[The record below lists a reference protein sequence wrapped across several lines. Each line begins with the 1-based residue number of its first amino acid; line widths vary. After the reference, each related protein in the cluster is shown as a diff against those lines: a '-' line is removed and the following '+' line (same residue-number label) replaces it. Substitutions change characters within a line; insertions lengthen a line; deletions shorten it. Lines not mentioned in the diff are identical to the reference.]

1 MTCGAKS
8 GAGSL
13 RFPIQAYSKRDHQ
26 PETAIIEWPLQG
38 EKPGDLPPFGL
49 GRRLAEVSGSHLDVP
64 SAELGL
70 LLRPIAASL
79 VLTPWRR
86 FYRRIFPLNSVLGS
100 SVRMEYAIVGL
111 GSARSLGQG

>member
-1 MTCGAKS
+1 VELKAEQALCGFRSRPTRK
-8 GAGSL
+8 G
-13 RFPIQAYSKRDHQ
+13 DHQ
-26 PETAIIEWPLQG
+26 PETAIIEWPVQG

-49 GRRLAEVSGSHLDVP
+49 GRRLAGVSGSYLDVP
-64 SAELGL
+64 FAGLGL

-86 FYRRIFPLNSVLGS
+86 FVSQDIPLNSVLGS

-111 GSARSLGQG
+111 GSARRLDQG